1 MAASRARRNPLP
13 VPDDDEDFLA
23 VMEKCLRNSGMTCP
37 AAEGAKKTIH
47 HGSSLSLSER
57 VGGRRVNSRF
67 SSPARDDARS

>member
-13 VPDDDEDFLA
+13 IPDDGEDFPA
-23 VMEKCLRNSGMTCP
+23 VMEKCLHNTGMTCP

-57 VGGRRVNSRF
+57 IGGRRVNSHF
-67 SSPARDDARS
+67 SPPARDDARS